1 MSPHQNVFATLTH
14 VALRDIECSSG
25 HLKVEYRAGNS
36 SVSVGEPKYF
46 TLVGKVQDGSNHITV
61 TLSNVF
67 FTKAGFSFTDASKML
82 EDDMEFMVKDPDVD
96 IIVTGADT

>member
-1 MSPHQNVFATLTH
+1 
-14 VALRDIECSSG
+14 
-25 HLKVEYRAGNS
+25 
-36 SVSVGEPKYF
+36 
-46 TLVGKVQDGSNHITV
+46 
-61 TLSNVF
+61 VF